1 MGAIPNAAGRPARG
15 SRVTTCDRCHLYA
28 AQPHSDLSL
37 PNRGRY
43 ILDSMNCRLR
53 RFQTATYVAFA
64 CSAIGAG
71 GCDRKSGPTPNG
83 ETRPTASTA
92 TPAPPAPPDSIAR
105 PPQPRVATPRVV
117 RGLYVNR
124 WAALGQRMWDLIDVA
139 KRTEVNALVI
149 DVKDDRGFVLYRS
162 TVPLAREIGADTTRP
177 MSYRRVRAV
186 LDSMRTYGIYPIA
199 RIVVAK
205 DPLLAEKKLEWS
217 IKRRSDSAK
226 PWLDKN
232 GRPWLD
238 PHQRGV
244 WQYAA
249 DLAKE
254 AVNLGFSEVQF
265 DYVRF
270 PDEKRLVSEATFPLA
285 NGRIR
290 AQVIREQL
298 GFTRR
303 ELRSTRVPMTIDVFG
318 LTATDTTDMGI
329 GQQWE
334 KFVDQADA
342 VLPMVYPS
350 HFAPGT
356 YKLANPNAAPYAT
369 IDHALEDAARRSR
382 GVPNAARLVPWYQDF
397 TLGPP
402 RYGAAE
408 VRAQMRAG
416 YDNGIKSWMLWNPGS
431 RYSTDALAAAIEPAD
446 TLPPGYG
453 GSVPA
458 R

>member
-1 MGAIPNAAGRPARG
+1 
-15 SRVTTCDRCHLYA
+15 
-28 AQPHSDLSL
+28 
-37 PNRGRY
+37 
-43 ILDSMNCRLR
+43 
-53 RFQTATYVAFA
+53 
-64 CSAIGAG
+64 
-71 GCDRKSGPTPNG
+71 
-83 ETRPTASTA
+83 
-92 TPAPPAPPDSIAR
+92 
-105 PPQPRVATPRVV
+105 
-117 RGLYVNR
+117 
-124 WAALGQRMWDLIDVA
+124 MWELIDVA

-162 TVPLAREIGADTTRP
+162 TVPIAREIGADTTRP

-205 DPLLAEKKLEWS
+205 DPLLAERKLEWS
-217 IKRRSDSAK
+217 IKRRSDPTK

-232 GRPWLD
+232 GKPWLD

-244 WQYAA
+244 WLYAA

-285 NGRIR
+285 NGRVR
-290 AQVIREQL
+290 AEVIRQQL
-298 GFTRR
+298 GFTRS
-303 ELRSTRVPMTIDVFG
+303 ELRATGVPMTIDVFG

-334 KFVDQADA
+334 KFVDQADV

-356 YKLANPNAAPYAT
+356 YKLRSPNAAPYAT
-369 IDHALEDAARRSR
+369 IDHALADAARRSR
-382 GVPNAARLVPWYQDF
+382 GVPNAARVVPWYQDF

-416 YDNGIKSWMLWNPGS
+416 YDNGVKSWMLWNPGS
-431 RYSTDALAAAIEPAD
+431 RYSTEALAAAIAPAD
-446 TLPPGYG
+446 TLAAGYG
-453 GSVPA
+453 GSAPA

>member
-1 MGAIPNAAGRPARG
+1 MRHHFHARWSRAAATVTATLVAWCLAACDAKPRAQPAQTVATAKQPAPSVAAPSVPDSVSRPA
-15 SRVTTCDRCHLYA
+15 
-28 AQPHSDLSL
+28 
-37 PNRGRY
+37 
-43 ILDSMNCRLR
+43 
-53 RFQTATYVAFA
+53 
-64 CSAIGAG
+64 
-71 GCDRKSGPTPNG
+71 
-83 ETRPTASTA
+83 
-92 TPAPPAPPDSIAR
+92 
-105 PPQPRVATPRVV
+105 QPRVPTPRVV

-186 LDSMRTYGIYPIA
+186 LDTMRTHGIYPIA

-217 IKRRSDSAK
+217 IKRRSDPTQ

-232 GRPWLD
+232 GHPWLD
-238 PHQRGV
+238 PHQRAV

-270 PDEKRLVSEATFPLA
+270 PDEKRLVREAVFPLA
-285 NGRIR
+285 NGRVR

-298 GFTRR
+298 GFSRDA
-303 ELRSTRVPMTIDVFG
+303 LRATGVPLTIDVFG

-334 KFVDQADA
+334 KFIDQVDV

-356 YKLANPNAAPYAT
+356 YKLGNPNAAPFAT
-369 IDHALEDAARRSR
+369 IDHALADAMRRSA
-382 GVPNAARLVPWYQDF
+382 GIANAAKIVPWYQDF

-402 RYGAAE
+402 RYGASE
-408 VRAQMRAG
+408 VRAQIRAG
-416 YDNGIKSWMLWNPGS
+416 YKNGVKSWMLWNPGS
-431 RYSTDALAAAIEPAD
+431 RYSADVFESAIASAD
-446 TLPPGYG
+446 TLPSGYG
-453 GSVPA
+453 GSTPA